1 MVKITEET
9 NDLHI
14 TAPIML
20 CDTELGDIPKPLP
33 DKAFF
38 MCISGSAG
46 SGKSSFMISL
56 LSQKKPKIYR
66 KVFENVYIIAPSHS
80 LASVKSNIFRNHPED
95 KQYNE
100 LNAETLNDIKQKVL
114 EEASE
119 DYKSL
124 LIIDDQTVHLK
135 NKVNEMLLK
144 DLIYNRRHYHL
155 SIMLLVQSYTAIP
168 LTIRKT
174 ISHGII
180 FKPKNKKEFE
190 SVFDEILFQPK
201 HIIDDVSK
209 FVFKKPHDFLF
220 FDVGSGDLHHNFNK
234 LNIADNI

>member
-1 MVKITEET
+1 MVVISEQP

-14 TAPIML
+14 KAPIML
-20 CDTELGDIPKPLP
+20 CDTELGEIPPPLP

-38 MCISGSAG
+38 MIISGSAG

-66 KVFENVYIIAPSHS
+66 KVFENVFIIAPSHS

-95 KQYNE
+95 KQFNE
-100 LNAETLNDIKQKVL
+100 LNQASLAAVKERVL
-114 EEASE
+114 ADASE
-119 DYKSL
+119 DFNSL

-135 NKVNEMLLK
+135 QKENEALLK

-174 ISHGII
+174 ISHGVI
-180 FKPKNKKEFE
+180 FKPRNKRELD
-190 SVFDEILFQPK
+190 SVFEEILFQPK
-201 HIIDDVSK
+201 HIIEHITNY
-209 FVFKKPHDFLF
+209 VFKKPHDFLL
-220 FDVGSGDLHHNFNK
+220 FDVGKGDLYRNFNQ
-234 LNIADNI
+234 LNISE

>member
-1 MVKITEET
+1 MVHISEEP
-9 NDLHI
+9 NDLHV

-38 MCISGSAG
+38 MIIAGSAG
-46 SGKSSFMISL
+46 SGKSSFMVSL
-56 LSQKKPKIYR
+56 LSQRKPKIYR
-66 KVFENVYIIAPSHS
+66 KVFENVFIIAPSHS
-80 LASVKSNIFRNHPED
+80 LASIKSNIFRNHPED
-95 KQYNE
+95 KIFNE
-100 LNAETLNDIKQKVL
+100 LNPLVLDEIKGKVCD
-114 EEASE
+114 EANE
-119 DYKSL
+119 GFNSL
-124 LIIDDQTVHLK
+124 LIIDDQTIHLK
-135 NKVNEMLLK
+135 EKPNEQLLK

-174 ISHGII
+174 ISHGVI
-180 FKPKNKKEFE
+180 FKPKNKREFE
-190 SVFDEILFQPK
+190 SVFEEILFQPK
-201 HIIDDVSK
+201 QIIDDVSK

-234 LNIADNI
+234 LVIEE